1 MPGLE
6 TNPQHIVLD
15 VANID
20 ISEVLELS
28 VYSGSGKALGEVVGP

>member
-15 VANID
+15 VANLD

-28 VYSGSGKALGEVVGP
+28 VYSGSGKALAEVVGP